1 MPSHVEYVAAKDI
14 DQLTNL
20 IEVATAKKE
29 ELQAGGW
36 VFLWVVADYANQGWF
51 PVADYAGAVA
61 YLTKL
66 AQKHL
71 SEGSSPE
78 LSLEQSCYR
87 KLEAERLVAETISSM
102 AT

>member
-51 PVADYAGAVA
+51 PVADFA